1 MSFRTGDRARAHKI
15 AGKRR
20 VRRSALRLLRRV
32 STAAPVLHEVA
43 AVPAVAPKA

>member
-32 STAAPVLHEVA
+32 STSAPVQHEVA
-43 AVPAVAPKA
+43 VPPPAAPKA

>member
-20 VRRSALRLLRRV
+20 VRRSQMRLLRRV
-32 STAAPVLHEVA
+32 STPTPDQHSAAAP
-43 AVPAVAPKA
+43 PTPKA